1 MMEKLI
7 ELNDGVVPDRQQF
20 LDENEDYWDKRLAE
34 QALDDLMASRTGIS
48 IGNIQAMRR
57 ASGPSMVDDKNEL
70 KEGYLPMDTLL
81 TQAGRDEFVMDL
93 QKKVLGGYEKITGK
107 DLGYGNALKGKEE
120 SKKIEGKPEEPKSGY
135 YTGEGFGK

>member
-1 MMEKLI
+1 
-7 ELNDGVVPDRQQF
+7 
-20 LDENEDYWDKRLAE
+20 
-34 QALDDLMASRTGIS
+34 MASRTGIS
-48 IGNIQAMRR
+48 VGNIQAMRR
-57 ASGPSMVDDKNEL
+57 ASGPSMVDNKNEL

-120 SKKIEGKPEEPKSGY
+120 SKKIEGKPEQPKGGY